1 MIGDKLYRF
10 VSLYRWPSKS
20 QDDFESFGNNFELNI
35 DTTTAHN
42 TFLTV
47 FLGDFNAKPNL

>member
-1 MIGDKLYRF
+1 M
-10 VSLYRWPSKS
+10 SLYRWPSQS
-20 QDDFESFGNNFELNI
+20 QDDFESFANNFELNI

-47 FLGDFNAKPNL
+47 FLGDFNAKSNL